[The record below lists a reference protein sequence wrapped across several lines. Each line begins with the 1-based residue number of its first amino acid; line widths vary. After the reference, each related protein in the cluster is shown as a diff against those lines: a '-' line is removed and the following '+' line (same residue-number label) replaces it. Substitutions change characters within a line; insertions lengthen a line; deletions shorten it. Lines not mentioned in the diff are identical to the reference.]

1 MNRAQAV
8 LSRRLRR
15 LTDAAVLLA
24 IAFTLASASAVADHG
39 ARDWPSE
46 GPVPVSITVAARPL
60 AAFRRGDPT
69 EVTFGALRFRG
80 GLLLTSPFKH
90 FGGLSA
96 LRLDADGTRFL
107 SLSDKG
113 HWFAGKLVY
122 RNGQLAGVSNA
133 VAAPM
138 LGDDGR
144 PITARGWYDS
154 ESLARVGATVYV
166 GLERVHR
173 ILKFDFDDGA
183 LAAPGRSIP
192 VPPALR
198 ALPRN
203 KGIEALVAVP
213 EGQPLGGALVAISER
228 GLDADGHIQGF
239 LIGGPT
245 PGQFA
250 IRRTAYYDISDAT
263 LLPDGGLLLLERKF
277 SLRGG
282 IGVRI
287 RRLTL
292 ADLAPG
298 AVVDGPTL
306 FEADL
311 GDEIDNFEGIDT
323 HRTEDGETVIT
334 LVSDDNFSFLQRT
347 LLLQFTLL
355 ER

>member
-1 MNRAQAV
+1 V
-8 LSRRLRR
+8 LQPARRFA
-15 LTDAAVLLA
+15 DAAVLLA
-24 IAFTLASASAVADHG
+24 AAFTLASASAVADFG
-39 ARDWPSE
+39 ARDWPAK
-46 GPVPVSITVAARPL
+46 GPAPVSITVEARPL

-80 GLLLTSPFKH
+80 GLQLTSSFKH

-96 LRLDADGTRFL
+96 LRIDADGEGFL

-113 HWFAGKLVY
+113 NWFAGKFVY
-122 RNGQLAGVSNA
+122 RGGQLVGLREV

-138 LGDDGR
+138 LGEDGR
-144 PITARGWYDS
+144 PIAASGWYDS
-154 ESLARVGATVYV
+154 ESLARVGAAVYV
-166 GLERVHR
+166 GLERVNL
-173 ILKFDFDDGA
+173 ILKFDFSQGG
-183 LAAPGRSIP
+183 LASLGRSIP
-192 VPPALR
+192 VPPALA

-203 KGIEALVAVP
+203 KGLEALVAVP
-213 EGQPLGGALVAISER
+213 EGGPLGGALVAISER
-228 GLDADGHIQGF
+228 GLDAAGRIEGF

-250 IRRTAYYDISDAT
+250 IRRTGYYDISDAT
-263 LLPDGGLLLLERKF
+263 LLPDGRLLLLERKF

-287 RRLTL
+287 RRIML

-311 GDEIDNFEGIDT
+311 GDEIDNFEGIDA
-323 HRTEDGETVIT
+323 HRTKDGETVIT

-355 ER
+355 EP